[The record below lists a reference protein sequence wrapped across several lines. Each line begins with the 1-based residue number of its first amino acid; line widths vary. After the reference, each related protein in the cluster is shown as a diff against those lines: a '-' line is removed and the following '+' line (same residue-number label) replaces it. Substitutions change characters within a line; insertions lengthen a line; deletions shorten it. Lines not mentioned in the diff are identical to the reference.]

1 MENASKALIMA
12 GSVLVALIIISLL
25 VVFFNNIKNL
35 QQTEVTGEQVEQATE
50 FNKPYVAYDREVYG
64 SELLSIANK
73 IEDYNKRESERKD
86 YTKIELEVII
96 SNDLDATYLKRGTY
110 TSTQLVSKIKDIEEL
125 IKELGSKSITF
136 RTTAGGMK
144 SSRKISQ
151 LVNMRTKDIEALGT
165 PQEEYKTLINE
176 YNTYQ
181 LLLTGLKTKVFQSQG
196 FTYDPYTG
204 RITKMIYKI

>member
-25 VVFFNNIKNL
+25 VAFFNNIKNL
-35 QQTEVTGEQVEQATE
+35 QQTEVTGEQVEQAAE

-96 SNDLDATYLKRGTY
+96 SNDLDATYLKRGIY
-110 TSTQLVSKIKDIEEL
+110 NSAQLVSKIKDIEEL
-125 IKELGSKSITF
+125 IKDLGSKSITF
-136 RTTAGGMK
+136 RTAAGVK
-144 SSRKISQ
+144 SSRKINQ
-151 LVNMRTKDIEALGT
+151 LVNMRTKDIEALGI

-196 FTYDPYTG
+196 FTYDQYTG
-204 RITKMIYKI
+204 RITKMTYKI

>member
-25 VVFFNNIKNL
+25 VAFFNNIKNL
-35 QQTEVTGEQVEQATE
+35 QQTEATGEQVEQAAE

-110 TSTQLVSKIKDIEEL
+110 NSAQLVSKIKDIEEL

-136 RTTAGGMK
+136 RTETGGLK

-151 LVNMRTKDIEALGT
+151 LVSMRTKDIEALGI

-181 LLLTGLKTKVFQSQG
+181 LLFTGLKTKVFQSQG
-196 FTYDPYTG
+196 FTYDKYTG
-204 RITKMIYKI
+204 RITKMTYKI

>member
-25 VVFFNNIKNL
+25 VAFFNNIKNL
-35 QQTEVTGEQVEQATE
+35 QQTEATGEQVQQAAE

-110 TSTQLVSKIKDIEEL
+110 NSAQLVSKIKDIEEL

-136 RTTAGGMK
+136 RTAAGVK
-144 SSRKISQ
+144 SSRKINQ
-151 LVNMRTKDIEALGT
+151 LVNMRTKDIEALGI

-181 LLLTGLKTKVFQSQG
+181 LLFTGLKTKVFQSQG
-196 FTYDPYTG
+196 FTYDKYTG
-204 RITKMIYKI
+204 RITKMTYKI